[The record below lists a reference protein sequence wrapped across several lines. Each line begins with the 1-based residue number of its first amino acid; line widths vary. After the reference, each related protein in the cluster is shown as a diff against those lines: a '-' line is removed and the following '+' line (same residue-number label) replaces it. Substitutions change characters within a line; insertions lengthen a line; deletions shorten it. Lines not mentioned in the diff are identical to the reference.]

1 MAKKIIYSTEQD
13 VPEMKLTEKEKKEL
27 NQAWKEI
34 MDDAKK
40 VVDDYVKNPSEMDS
54 GSVITIHEDSPFLD
68 ESLKGNRWQK
78 VTKGSF
84 LSDVT
89 EKKEE
94 KSVVKKKKK

>member
-40 VVDDYVKNPSEMDS
+40 VGDDYVKNPSEMS
-54 GSVITIHEDSPFLD
+54 GSTIQIHEDSPH
-68 ESLKGNRWQK
+68 LK
-78 VTKGSF
+78 
-84 LSDVT
+84 
-89 EKKEE
+89 EK
-94 KSVVKKKKK
+94 